1 MRKQNEERV
10 VILGG
15 GVAGSLI
22 AKSLQFHAH
31 VTLVDP

>member
-1 MRKQNEERV
+1 MEKEGKRV

-15 GVAGSLI
+15 GVAGSV
-22 AKSLQFHAH
+22 AARSLQSHAR

>member
-1 MRKQNEERV
+1 MEKDGKRV

-15 GVAGSLI
+15 GVAGSVV